1 MKLGVI
7 LRDIVVFVA
16 VKRGGVPFISWLMSG
31 HLSSLNEVKVRDGQ
45 SHLD

>member
-7 LRDIVVFVA
+7 LGDIVVFVA
-16 VKRGGVPFISWLMSG
+16 VKRGGVPFMSWLMSG
-31 HLSSLNEVKVRDGQ
+31 HLSSLNKVKDRDGQ